1 MKRKFMEQNPEF
13 DRLLIATA
21 SSNREEREVAQEQ
34 FAQAIT
40 TPLRQGVLY
49 GDNNGGIFTPMKWAP
64 GTQAE
69 FPLDILAPGE
79 EDEWVAFTS
88 PGAGY
93 IPQKRVS
100 GNYVSI
106 PTYNIAHSVDWELKF
121 ARQAQW
127 DVVNRA
133 IALMEAGMVRKK
145 NNDAW
150 HTILSAAVDRN
161 ILVYDADAS
170 AGQFTKRLVSLAK
183 SVMSRN
189 AGGNATS
196 VRRGRLTDIFISIEG
211 VEDIRNWNLDQVD
224 EVTRREIYLADD
236 SSDVILRIFGV
247 NIHPMYEFGEGQEY
261 QNYFT
266 GQLAG
271 NIQGSDSELA
281 IGLDLSSDDSFVMP
295 FTMPMEVFA
304 DPSLHRQQLAGYYCW
319 QDMGFGVLDS
329 RRVLALSF

>member
-1 MKRKFMEQNPEF
+1 MKRKYKDMDEYSN
-13 DRLLIATA
+13 LLIATA
-21 SSNREEREVAQEQ
+21 SSIREERETAQEN
-34 FAQAIT
+34 FAKAFS
-40 TPLRQGVLY
+40 TPLREGVLY
-49 GDNNGGIFTPMKWAP
+49 GDNNNGIFTPMKWAP

-100 GNYVSI
+100 GNYVTI
-106 PTYNIAHSVDWELKF
+106 PTYDIVHSVDWELKF
-121 ARQAQW
+121 ARNATW
-127 DVVNRA
+127 PVVTRA
-133 IALMEAGMVRKK
+133 LALMEAGMVRKK

-150 HTILSAAVDRN
+150 HTILASAVDRN
-161 ILVYDADAS
+161 ILVYDADAT
-170 AGQFTKRLVSLAK
+170 AGQFTKRLVSLSKA
-183 SVMSRN
+183 VMSRN

-196 VRRGRLTDIFISIEG
+196 VSRGRLTDIFISIEG

-224 EVTRREIYLADD
+224 EITRREIYLADD
-236 SSDVILRIFGV
+236 NSDTILRVFGV

-266 GQLAG
+266 GQLSG
-271 NIQGSDSELA
+271 SIQGSDSELA
-281 IGLDLSSDDSFVMP
+281 IGLDLSTDDSFVMP
-295 FTMPMEVFA
+295 FTKDMEVFA
-304 DPSLHRQQLAGYYCW
+304 DPNMHRQQLEGYYCW

-329 RRVLALSF
+329 RRVLAMSF